1 MDAIISSLGPL
12 TRSARDL
19 ALFMDAVL
27 AGEPWLLEPAV
38 LEIPWR
44 VQSVGNQDLMAKLS
58 VAILWD
64 DGVVHPHPPIT
75 HALKDLE
82 VAMVKAGHDVIRW
95 EPMNSPNHQEARDL
109 ICKLY
114 FLDGAEQKRQIM
126 QEGHDP
132 FVPQTEFILSFAPD
146 ISLLPTEIWES
157 HAERDAFRAMLLTHW
172 LATANRTKSGRPV
185 DVILSPVAPTL
196 APPHDTTRWWGY
208 SSYWNL
214 ADYPGVVF
222 PVRSSTGHDATPMP
236 AARNAVEEFVQ
247 KQWDP
252 KTYAGAPISLQ
263 LVARRLNEEKLLHA
277 LSVVEDVIKRNNAG
291 EIGLFTNLHDGGF

>member
-27 AGEPWLLEPAV
+27 AGQPWLIEPAA

-44 VQSVGNQDLMAKLS
+44 PFSTEGQDRTDTLS

-75 HALKDLE
+75 HALAEAEAALI
-82 VAMVKAGHDVIRW
+82 KAGHDVIRW
-95 EPMNSPNHQEARDL
+95 ELLSSPNHQEARDL

-126 QEGHDP
+126 RDGHDP
-132 FVPQTEFILSFAPD
+132 LVPQTEFILGFGPHV
-146 ISLLPTEIWES
+146 SLSPSEVWDA
-157 HAERDAFRAMLLTHW
+157 HAERDAFRTALLAHW
-172 LATANRTKSGRPV
+172 LATASRTNSGRPV
-185 DVILSPVAPTL
+185 DVVLSPVAPTL

-222 PVRSSTGHDATPMP
+222 PMHPNVDLDPAPMP
-236 AARNAVEEFVQ
+236 PARNAAEEFVH
-247 KQWDP
+247 KQWGP
-252 KTYAGAPISLQ
+252 KTYTDAPISLQ

-277 LSVVEDVIKRNNAG
+277 LSLVEGAIDSSRA
-291 EIGLFTNLHDGGF
+291 